1 MGNLVRLMVAGII
14 SVFLQYAAG
23 IRCQHPWVS
32 FGRNCYY
39 FSSKKEVNFYVAMNA
54 CNSMGGHLLE
64 IQNAREDNWIALQ
77 TNKRGYRYGVW
88 LGFHDMHQ
96 EGNYVTL
103 SSGGGKICYSNWHR
117 GEPNNYG
124 KSEHCA
130 TFRSTTRTWNDA
142 HCKEIMNYVCKK

>member
-1 MGNLVRLMVAGII
+1 MATCVYIL
-14 SVFLQYAAG
+14 
-23 IRCQHPWVS
+23 
-32 FGRNCYY
+32 
-39 FSSKKEVNFYVAMNA
+39 FSG
-54 CNSMGGHLLE
+54 C
-64 IQNAREDNWIALQ
+64 
-77 TNKRGYRYGVW
+77 RYGVW

-130 TFRSTTRTWNDA
+130 PLEVRQ
-142 HCKEIMNYVCKK
+142 ELGMMLIVKK

>member
-1 MGNLVRLMVAGII
+1 MLYNSIDILTLVLATCVYI
-14 SVFLQYAAG
+14 L
-23 IRCQHPWVS
+23 
-32 FGRNCYY
+32 
-39 FSSKKEVNFYVAMNA
+39 FS
-54 CNSMGGHLLE
+54 
-64 IQNAREDNWIALQ
+64 
-77 TNKRGYRYGVW
+77 GYRYGVW

-103 SSGGGKICYSNWHR
+103 SSGAGKFCYSNWHR

-142 HCKEIMNYVCKK
+142 HCKEIMNYICKK

>member
-1 MGNLVRLMVAGII
+1 M
-14 SVFLQYAAG
+14 
-23 IRCQHPWVS
+23 
-32 FGRNCYY
+32 
-39 FSSKKEVNFYVAMNA
+39 
-54 CNSMGGHLLE
+54 
-64 IQNAREDNWIALQ
+64 
-77 TNKRGYRYGVW
+77 W

-103 SSGGGKICYSNWHR
+103 SSGGGKFCYSNWHR

-142 HCKEIMNYVCKK
+142 HCKEIMNYICKKIIFLQKTKDIKKRFDRYFLNTKVINQYC